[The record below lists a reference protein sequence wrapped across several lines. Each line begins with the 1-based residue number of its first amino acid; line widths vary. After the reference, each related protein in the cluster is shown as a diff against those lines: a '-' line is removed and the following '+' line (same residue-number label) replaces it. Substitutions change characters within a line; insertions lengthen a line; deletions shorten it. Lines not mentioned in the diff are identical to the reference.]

1 MNSQDKGLKIGEATL
16 DGLSNFRFNR
26 LGGVDAD
33 AIINGESVPATLTN
47 DQVELITDDVI
58 AEFDSASYGAAVEK
72 SELKATGLNFNGV
85 NISLNE
91 SNQNGLAAIKTA
103 LDMAEKIGVDAFPIN
118 FSAETKS
125 GVKSAAINDM
135 SEFNDLFV
143 QFFVARQQ
151 FFK

>member
-1 MNSQDKGLKIGEATL
+1 MIDELITL

-26 LGGVDAD
+26 LGGIDAD
-33 AIINGESVPATLTN
+33 TMIDGESVPTTLASE
-47 DQVELITDDVI
+47 QVALITDDDVI
-58 AEFDSASYGAAVEK
+58 AEFDSESYGAAIEK
-72 SELKATGLNFNGV
+72 SELKANGLNFNGV

-103 LDMAEKIGVDAFPIN
+103 LDMAEKIGVDAFPLN
-118 FSAETKS
+118 FNAETKS

>member
-1 MNSQDKGLKIGEATL
+1 MIDLS
-16 DGLSNFRFNR
+16 GLSNFRYNR
-26 LGGVDAD
+26 LGGIDAD
-33 AIINGESVPATLTN
+33 IEIDGDIMPTTLS
-47 DQVELITDDVI
+47 DEQIALIADDDVI
-58 AEFDSASYGAAVEK
+58 TEFDSASYVAAIEK
-72 SELKATGLNFNGV
+72 SELKAVGLNFNGV

-118 FSAETKS
+118 FNAETKS
-125 GVKSAAINDM
+125 GIKSAAINDM